1 MFTITR
7 HATPVDPSTC
17 RAILDL
23 VGENV
28 TALSMSSPP
37 RTHPLF
43 DGHKAML
50 VEEVRTYISRHDL
63 PQIELLTASADGGK
77 VVGFLLFGLVKTT
90 VQECNIYY
98 TAVQKQFR
106 SQGIMKQLMQ
116 MLLEISPALA
126 LSCDIAMVPIY
137 KRYGFRVVAGRE
149 TQVVMFIGNPIGIT
163 PVIDPDGLKKL
174 AVVDSA
180 FRQAA
185 QKADIDTIRRAD
197 KAMKSDLAARKVKVK
212 NFVKV
217 NS

>member
-1 MFTITR
+1 
-7 HATPVDPSTC
+7 
-17 RAILDL
+17 
-23 VGENV
+23 
-28 TALSMSSPP
+28 
-37 RTHPLF
+37 
-43 DGHKAML
+43 
-50 VEEVRTYISRHDL
+50 
-63 PQIELLTASADGGK
+63 
-77 VVGFLLFGLVKTT
+77 
-90 VQECNIYY
+90 
-98 TAVQKQFR
+98 
-106 SQGIMKQLMQ
+106 MQ